1 LLIESRG
8 VDATIGV
15 LTLLALINVALI
27 GMLWWLCR
35 KPSTDG

>member
-1 LLIESRG
+1 
-8 VDATIGV
+8 V

-27 GMLWWLCR
+27 GALWWLCR